1 MKKLFTITVVAALLI
16 ILCACSNSNL
26 KDNGS
31 VESVI
36 SFELSTQYERS
47 YKVKLDTKKILHT
60 YVFENGSDEYTAYK
74 SIELSQAQYDDI
86 IKNIDNLGKFDENSA
101 SAVYD
106 YWTVNLQ
113 MNANNYV
120 FTYGLSA
127 NKNYD
132 NLVEDII
139 NLSSIEVVDSRG
151 NDIKPFEE

>member
-1 MKKLFTITVVAALLI
+1 MKKLFTITVVAALMI
-16 ILCACSNSNL
+16 MLCACSNPNL

-36 SFELSTQYERS
+36 SFDLSTQYEIS
-47 YKVKLDTKKILHT
+47 YKVNLDTKRILHT
-60 YVFENGSDEYTAYK
+60 YVFENGSNEYTGYK
-74 SIELSQAQYDDI
+74 NVELSQGQYDEI
-86 IKNIDNLGKFDENSA
+86 INKIENLGEVDENSA

-139 NLSSIEVVDSRG
+139 NLSSIEIVDSRG
-151 NDIKPFEE
+151 NDIKLFEE